1 MNGQLFN
8 FSDFIRAFQSYPKW
22 QIAIEWLLIGTV
34 VYWVVR
40 FLRGTRGARLLKGIA
55 FLLVALYLVVT
66 LVGERFGLQRIQYL
80 YGQLLLFVS
89 LAAVV
94 VFQPELRRALMRLG
108 ETRLFQRLSTQFQDE
123 VEAIVESA
131 AYLSRRKFGGLIAIE

>member
-1 MNGQLFN
+1 MQTDIIN
-8 FSDFIRAFQSYPKW
+8 FRTFWTAFRSYPWW
-22 QIAIEWLLIGTV
+22 QVAIEWLLIGLV

-55 FLLVALYLVVT
+55 FLLVAFYLIVT

-80 YGQLLLFVS
+80 YRQLVLFAS
-89 LAAVV
+89 FAIVV

-108 ETRLFQRLSTQFQDE
+108 ETRIFQRFSSQF
-123 VEAIVESA
+123 
-131 AYLSRRKFGGLIAIE
+131 

>member
-1 MNGQLFN
+1 MDPQTFS
-8 FSDFIRAFQSYPKW
+8 FSDFIRAFQSSPRW
-22 QIAIEWLLIGTV
+22 QAAIEWQLILAV

-40 FLRGTRGARLLKGIA
+40 FLRGTRGARLLKGVVV
-55 FLLVALYLVVT
+55 LLITLYLMVP

-108 ETRLFQRLSTQFQDE
+108 ETRIFQRLSTQ
-123 VEAIVESA
+123 
-131 AYLSRRKFGGLIAIE
+131 